1 MKMGARK
8 NQLRSLT
15 GC

>member
-1 MKMGARK
+1 MGAGK